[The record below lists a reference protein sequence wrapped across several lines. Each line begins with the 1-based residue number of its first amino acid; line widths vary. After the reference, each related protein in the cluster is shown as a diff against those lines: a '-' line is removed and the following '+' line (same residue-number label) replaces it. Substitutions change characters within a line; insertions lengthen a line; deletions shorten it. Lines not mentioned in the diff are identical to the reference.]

1 MLRSKVA
8 SSEGASGTQGS
19 GTVTVSLGKADL
31 VTDLTIGGKKSKI
44 LVDRDGA
51 MVNMDFARFGQQTY
65 NYPWASSW
73 SSAHQATSAMTR
85 HGDDNNDKAD
95 VDGVDNDADG
105 DVDDDDDDK
114 EVEEDHVDDGVDDS
128 ITLLPSHLVSF
139 APISSL

>member
-1 MLRSKVA
+1 
-8 SSEGASGTQGS
+8 
-19 GTVTVSLGKADL
+19 
-31 VTDLTIGGKKSKI
+31 
-44 LVDRDGA
+44 
-51 MVNMDFARFGQQTY
+51 
-65 NYPWASSW
+65 
-73 SSAHQATSAMTR
+73 MTR